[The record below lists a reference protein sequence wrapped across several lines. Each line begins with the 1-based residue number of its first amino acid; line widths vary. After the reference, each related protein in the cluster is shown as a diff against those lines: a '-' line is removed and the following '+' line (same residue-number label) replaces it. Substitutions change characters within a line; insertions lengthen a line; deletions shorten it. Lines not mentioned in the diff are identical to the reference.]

1 MVMSRLPKTEVKMLV
16 YEDTPRYDWW
26 LKFALGV
33 PLLVLLGAGI
43 VLWFEDREASLIMF
57 GVTVFDTI
65 LFRAIL
71 PRRFQIFEDR
81 VKIVLGSPFA
91 VSLSLG
97 NIKEARQVPGSH
109 ALASSNIRFATSTH
123 NVVEIVRKKGTS
135 VLISPTHVDTFL
147 ELVNQAIAAA

>member
-1 MVMSRLPKTEVKMLV
+1 MLV

-26 LKFALGV
+26 LKLALGV
-33 PLLVLLGAGI
+33 PLLLLLGAGI
-43 VLWFEDREASLIMF
+43 ALWFEDSEASLIIF

-65 LFRAIL
+65 LFSAIF

-81 VKIVLGSPFA
+81 VRIVLGGPFA
-91 VSLSLG
+91 FSLSLC
-97 NIKEARQVPGSH
+97 NIKEVRQVSGSH

-135 VLISPTHVDTFL
+135 VLISPAHADTFL
-147 ELVNQAIAAA
+147 ELVNQAIASISKSR

>member
-1 MVMSRLPKTEVKMLV
+1 MLV
-16 YEDTPRYDWW
+16 YEDIPRYDWW

-147 ELVNQAIAAA
+147 ELVNQAIAAASKSR